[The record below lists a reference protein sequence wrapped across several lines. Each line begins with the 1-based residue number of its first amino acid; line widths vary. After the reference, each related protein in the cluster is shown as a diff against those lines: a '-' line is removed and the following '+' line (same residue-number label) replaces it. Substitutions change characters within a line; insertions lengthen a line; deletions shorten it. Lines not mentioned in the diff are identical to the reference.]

1 MYKFDNGQISL
12 EDFGQPIGMNLK
24 NSNRW
29 VKRAQTIPWLEIEK
43 KYAKLFSNKKG
54 NVAKSL
60 RLGLGARIIQAEYGY
75 YGSTSIE
82 PNADVKA
89 AVSYIFDENGSAV
102 QHRVLCFYIGSSAW
116 HETQNFVVELD
127 GVRFFDMYI

>member
-12 EDFGQPIGMNLK
+12 EDFGQPVGMNLK

-29 VKRAQTIPWLEIEK
+29 VKRAQTIPWIEIEK

-75 YGSTSIE
+75 SDAEIR
-82 PNADVKA
+82 
-89 AVSYIFDENGSAV
+89 IFPQTPDARN
-102 QHRVLCFYIGSSAW
+102 HRRNQRNDYRGRA
-116 HETQNFVVELD
+116 
-127 GVRFFDMYI
+127 G

>member
-1 MYKFDNGQISL
+1 MDGMYKFDNGQISL
-12 EDFGQPIGMNLK
+12 EDFGQPVGMNLK

-60 RLGLGARIIQAEYGY
+60 RLGLGRFKSKRIRI
-75 YGSTSIE
+75 SNTF
-82 PNADVKA
+82 A
-89 AVSYIFDENGSAV
+89 AIKPLMTASPRLI
-102 QHRVLCFYIGSSAW
+102 R
-116 HETQNFVVELD
+116 
-127 GVRFFDMYI
+127 R

>member
-12 EDFGQPIGMNLK
+12 EDFGQPVGMNLK

-29 VKRAQTIPWLEIEK
+29 VKRAQMIPWLEIEK

-60 RLGLGARIIQAEYGY
+60 RLGLGATPTRRSRFKSKRIRI
-75 YGSTSIE
+75 SNTS
-82 PNADVKA
+82 A
-89 AVSYIFDENGSAV
+89 ATKPLTTASRRLI
-102 QHRVLCFYIGSSAW
+102 HR
-116 HETQNFVVELD
+116 
-127 GVRFFDMYI
+127 